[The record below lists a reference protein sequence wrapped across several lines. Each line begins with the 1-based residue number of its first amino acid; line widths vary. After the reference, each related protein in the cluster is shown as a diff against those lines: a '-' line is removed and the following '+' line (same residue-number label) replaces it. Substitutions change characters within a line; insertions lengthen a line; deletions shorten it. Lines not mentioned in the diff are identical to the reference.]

1 MNQPLDTFYT
11 TQYGDFAIKKTRFG
25 LFTSYN
31 RDGENMV
38 TGGTW
43 DAVFAMTPCHLKWA
57 VEGYVAPEGKE
68 VVEYDGVVGGK
79 L

>member
-1 MNQPLDTFYT
+1 
-11 TQYGDFAIKKTRFG
+11 
-25 LFTSYN
+25 
-31 RDGENMV
+31 MV

>member
-11 TQYGDFAIKKTRFG
+11 TQHGDFAIKKTRFG
-25 LFTSYN
+25 LFTSYDRN
-31 RDGENMV
+31 NTNLV

-43 DAVFAMTPCHLKWA
+43 EAVFAMTPCHLKWA